1 MTRTR
6 ATYLV
11 YAVLGFYGWFIYGFG
26 PVVPLLRDE
35 QGTSRAVASLHGTA
49 LAVGALAAGALYPF
63 LTRRIGRARTLWT
76 ALGGLAFGIVVLA
89 VVPSVPV
96 VTIAATLGIGT
107 VGAILVNS
115 IAPTLLSIH
124 GPAFSGAA
132 LTEGN
137 AIACGVGLVAPLAIG
152 FSLDQG
158 FGWRPALLVASVLAA
173 VIAVLA
179 RATATG
185 LPTATDQPPDPGP
198 PPPAAGSPAAGS
210 PAAGSPAAG
219 TPAAGTPA
227 AGTPAAGTPAA
238 GTPAVETPAVGK
250 ARLPRRF
257 WVTWVIML
265 CCIAAEF
272 ATTLWA
278 SDVLR
283 HRTGS
288 TAALATAAVTAVV
301 GGMCGGRI
309 VGAVSAARAP
319 GAVLLLPALGIAL
332 IGGAVFW
339 VTTSPVVAIVGL
351 AILGFGLGPTYPLAM
366 DLAMQASDGQPD
378 RAAGYASYAAGLA
391 VGSGPFALGA
401 LADLV
406 GPHGAFL
413 VVPALFLVAIAGV
426 VVISPRARPR

>member
-49 LAVGALAAGALYPF
+49 LAVGALAAGALYP
-63 LTRRIGRARTLWT
+63 LLARRLGRARTLWT
-76 ALGGLAFGIVVLA
+76 TLGGLSVGIVVIAL
-89 VVPSVPV
+89 VPSVPV
-96 VTIAATLGIGT
+96 LTIAATLCAGT
-107 VGAILVNS
+107 AGAVLVNS

-124 GPAFSGAA
+124 GSAFSGAA

-137 AIACGVGLVAPLAIG
+137 AIACGVGLVAPLAVG

-158 FGWRPALLVASVLAA
+158 YGWRPALVVASVLAA
-173 VIAVLA
+173 GIAVLA
-179 RATATG
+179 RVTATR
-185 LPTATDQPPDPGP
+185 LPSGTVLHPDVDQAAAEPDVDQDAMTTRRPM
-198 PPPAAGSPAAGS
+198 
-210 PAAGSPAAG
+210 
-219 TPAAGTPA
+219 
-227 AGTPAAGTPAA
+227 
-238 GTPAVETPAVGK
+238 
-250 ARLPRRF
+250 PRRF
-257 WVTWVIML
+257 WVTWAIML

-288 TAALATAAVTAVV
+288 SAALATAAVTAVI
-301 GGMCGGRI
+301 GGMCAGRI

-319 GAVLLLPALGIAL
+319 GSLLLLPALAVALVGGGI
-332 IGGAVFW
+332 FW

-351 AILGFGLGPTYPLAM
+351 AVLGLGLGPTYPLAV

-391 VGSGPFALGA
+391 IGSGPFALGA
-401 LADLV
+401 LADQV

-413 VVPALFLVAIAGV
+413 VVPALFLTALAGV
-426 VVISPRARPR
+426 LTIRRMKLTPTDQQR

>member
-76 ALGGLAFGIVVLA
+76 TVVALALGIVALTA
-89 VVPSVPV
+89 VPSVPV
-96 VTIAATLGIGT
+96 VTIATTLGIGT

-115 IAPTLLSIH
+115 IAPTLLGIH

-173 VIAVLA
+173 AILVLA
-179 RATATG
+179 RATATR
-185 LPTATDQPPDPGP
+185 LPTGTDQHSDVSRA
-198 PPPAAGSPAAGS
+198 PAAGHEIASRGRPG
-210 PAAGSPAAG
+210 
-219 TPAAGTPA
+219 
-227 AGTPAAGTPAA
+227 
-238 GTPAVETPAVGK
+238 
-250 ARLPRRF
+250 LPRRF

-319 GAVLLLPALGIAL
+319 GPVLLLPALGVAL

-339 VTTSPVVAIVGL
+339 ITTSPVVAIVGL
-351 AILGFGLGPTYPLAM
+351 AILGFGLGPTYPLSM

-401 LADLV
+401 LADQV

-413 VVPALFLVAIAGV
+413 VVPALFLVAGGGV
-426 VVISPRARPR
+426 LVVRRTAT